1 MHELGGFGSSPLSHW
16 SKNNIHQPASSFKT
30 TITKTWM
37 DMNESV
43 FFFFI
48 SFLLKIK
55 LSCCGKWTNEDDI
68 SKPIMNDRK
77 SNCIKSWLW
86 KTRTQAK
93 LPFYAFKFTMQV
105 MGIPATIVHNR
116 PLTSNSSHADHGTNG
131 FETSSPMVI
140 GKIFFICGGAPCRLW
155 EMNLENQNWCQNDW
169 KFSSC
174 REFSHLTSQLKYP
187 ISLVVEFGLLVSH
200 LQVPYT
206 NYK

>member
-1 MHELGGFGSSPLSHW
+1 MHDWGFGSSLHSHW
-16 SKNNIHQPASSFKT
+16 LKNNTHQPPFKT

-55 LSCCGKWTNEDDI
+55 LSCCGKWTNEDNI
-68 SKPIMNDRK
+68 SKPVMNDRK
-77 SNCIKSWLW
+77 SNCIKTWLW

-93 LPFYAFKFTMQV
+93 LHFYAFKFTMQV

-131 FETSSPMVI
+131 FERSSVSNGYGEDFLHMWR
-140 GKIFFICGGAPCRLW
+140 GTLQALRNEL
-155 EMNLENQNWCQNDW
+155 
-169 KFSSC
+169 
-174 REFSHLTSQLKYP
+174 REP
-187 ISLVVEFGLLVSH
+187 ELVSKWLEIFH
-200 LQVPYT
+200 YAENSVT
-206 NYK
+206 SRVN